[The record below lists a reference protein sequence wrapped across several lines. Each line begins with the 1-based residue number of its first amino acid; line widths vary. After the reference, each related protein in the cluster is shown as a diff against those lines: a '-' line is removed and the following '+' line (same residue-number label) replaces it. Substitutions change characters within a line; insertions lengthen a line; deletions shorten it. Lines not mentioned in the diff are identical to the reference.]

1 MSILTYNG
9 QSFKQREDGFVNLGQ
24 LCSTHCKQFSDWF
37 RLKSAKEYLTA
48 LAETLTG
55 KARGICVA
63 DDLVI
68 KTTDASGGI
77 GATWGHPLV
86 AIEVARWIK
95 PAFGVWCNIHIKQ
108 LMEKGETRLTEQPE
122 LPTTYLDALK
132 QLVSKVEEN
141 EKLEKENKALTYTC
155 HSLKE
160 EIVEKEPLVQLAETL
175 VVNDKDT
182 VNIHEFA
189 QAMNMSRNK
198 MFDKLREIKFIQQ
211 KPSRI
216 PYQKHLDAKR
226 AEVYRKPRQYQPGQY
241 DTVTVL
247 TAKGQEYICKK
258 LKDLDKLE
266 KTEVIMEAVLSPEDF

>member
-1 MSILTYNG
+1 
-9 QSFKQREDGFVNLGQ
+9 
-24 LCSTHCKQFSDWF
+24 
-37 RLKSAKEYLTA
+37 
-48 LAETLTG
+48 
-55 KARGICVA
+55 
-63 DDLVI
+63 
-68 KTTDASGGI
+68 
-77 GATWGHPLV
+77 
-86 AIEVARWIK
+86 
-95 PAFGVWCNIHIKQ
+95 
-108 LMEKGETRLTEQPE
+108 MEKGETRLTQQPE

-132 QLVSKVEEN
+132 QLVSQVEEN
-141 EKLEKENKALTYTC
+141 EKLEKENKALIYTC

-160 EIVEKEPLVQLAETL
+160 EIVEKEPLVQLATTL
-175 VVNDKDT
+175 VVEDKDT

-198 MFDKLREIKFIQQ
+198 MFDKLREINFIQQ

-226 AEVYRKPRQYQPGQY
+226 AEVYRKQRSHQPGQY

-266 KTEVIMEAVLSPEDF
+266 QTEVIMEAVLSPEDF